1 MSSNCDSDGCPID
14 HDGFKLEDG
23 VFSSAAP
30 FAIRGD
36 VFRDIM
42 SGSSKDTK
50 GSHLEVDA
58 LDLGNRP
65 LFQSSSGGIPLV
77 EQVEVEEDDSDGTI
91 SPSTARAM
99 CGSDLSATVQA
110 VLRSSKHEREELYA
124 ARNRLMKF
132 QSFIKSKGFSEAD
145 VLGSES
151 GEYFSKTLERDEF
164 GLPKLVASPTP
175 SIGARKEQGNPMV
188 DKMKSKLVPPGA
200 DNLFEE
206 MPKSSPPPSVGE
218 TRQTS
223 TEPKVGPEPPKS
235 WSHVVKTA
243 SPVPPQVKF
252 SYVPPKEG
260 ENIVAPPDDELK
272 EGNDKLK
279 FTIVGSFTKGTVSFN
294 KMVEFANKA
303 WKDRGLLHVGQKD
316 SRTYLFRFNSES
328 SMANILV
335 RGTWYIDR
343 KPMVVHAWGT
353 AVSSIKTM
361 PLWVR
366 FDQVPDSYW
375 TQQCL
380 SRLASVIGPPLCAD
394 ELTAKLE
401 VLPFAKISVQ
411 YSIGDTLPTS
421 IPVMVLNPIT
431 NEKTEHKVLVSY
443 PSKPLACS
451 ACKSLGHLVG
461 ACPTVTRV
469 WVKKVKSSETEAPVV
484 PETVPR
490 HDAEGPSLKTPVEAT
505 PSKIVKTPTGNT
517 PLVKVSPSAD
527 MDLSDASA
535 TPSNAFKNLRK
546 VDECDNKHTTS
557 TGDNEQPFQLSKH
570 QKKRLRKAQGKSP
583 PPST

>member
-91 SPSTARAM
+91 SPSTAREM

-175 SIGARKEQGNPMV
+175 SIGARKEQ
-188 DKMKSKLVPPGA
+188 
-200 DNLFEE
+200 
-206 MPKSSPPPSVGE
+206 
-218 TRQTS
+218 
-223 TEPKVGPEPPKS
+223 
-235 WSHVVKTA
+235 
-243 SPVPPQVKF
+243 
-252 SYVPPKEG
+252 
-260 ENIVAPPDDELK
+260 
-272 EGNDKLK
+272 
-279 FTIVGSFTKGTVSFN
+279 
-294 KMVEFANKA
+294 
-303 WKDRGLLHVGQKD
+303 
-316 SRTYLFRFNSES
+316 
-328 SMANILV
+328 
-335 RGTWYIDR
+335 
-343 KPMVVHAWGT
+343 
-353 AVSSIKTM
+353 
-361 PLWVR
+361 
-366 FDQVPDSYW
+366 
-375 TQQCL
+375 
-380 SRLASVIGPPLCAD
+380 
-394 ELTAKLE
+394 
-401 VLPFAKISVQ
+401 
-411 YSIGDTLPTS
+411 
-421 IPVMVLNPIT
+421 
-431 NEKTEHKVLVSY
+431 
-443 PSKPLACS
+443 
-451 ACKSLGHLVG
+451 
-461 ACPTVTRV
+461 
-469 WVKKVKSSETEAPVV
+469 EAPVV
-484 PETVPR
+484 PETVTR

-505 PSKIVKTPTGNT
+505 PSKIVKAPTGNT

-570 QKKRLRKAQGKSP
+570 QKKRLRKAQRKSP